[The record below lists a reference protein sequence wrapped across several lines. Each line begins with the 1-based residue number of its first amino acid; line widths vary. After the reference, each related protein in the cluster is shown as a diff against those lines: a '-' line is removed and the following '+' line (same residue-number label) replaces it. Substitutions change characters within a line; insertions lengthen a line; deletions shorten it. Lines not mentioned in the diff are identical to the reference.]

1 MKSIVTNA
9 GWLAAAFLMTA
20 GSVARASTI
29 DVKVPFPFVV
39 HGQTLPA
46 GAYRVERDD
55 VDPSVVLIRSEKDKA
70 VMTVV
75 LTSPATGHDPAGD
88 KPALTFTRVEHQYQ
102 LHDIW
107 NSGTQ
112 GVEVARR

>member
-1 MKSIVTNA
+1 MRSIVTTA
-9 GWLAAAFLMTA
+9 GLLAAALFTVA
-20 GSVARASTI
+20 GSAQASTI

-55 VDPSVVLIRSEKDKA
+55 ADPSVVLIRSEKDKA
-70 VMTVV
+70 ATTVV
-75 LTSPATGHDPAGD
+75 LTSPAIGHDPAGD
-88 KPALTFTRVEHQYQ
+88 KPALTFTRVQNQYR

-112 GVEVARR
+112 GVEITNR